1 MYIYIHTHYDRCV
14 CVRTYRRGLNV
25 VCSGIKA
32 MLEPQVA
39 EQQQCSPAFLYA
51 CIIENYIIMCYY
63 LIADLDV
70 GKYEIYHISNKD
82 PFYYDDF
89 VKFLREKIGHD
100 IRGGVQDDSM
110 RNTIIPSVKEK
121 DFVYF
126 EPYLQEFRNNIQSL
140 KE

>member
-1 MYIYIHTHYDRCV
+1 
-14 CVRTYRRGLNV
+14 
-25 VCSGIKA
+25 

-51 CIIENYIIMCYY
+51 CIIKNYIIMCYY

-82 PFYYDDF
+82 LFYYDDF
-89 VKFLREKIGHD
+89 VKFLREKTGHD
-100 IRGGVQDDSM
+100 IRSSVQDEPIEKHCY
-110 RNTIIPSVKEK
+110 TICQRKGFCLFWNLSAKIQHKKYEI
-121 DFVYF
+121 
-126 EPYLQEFRNNIQSL
+126 IQSQ

>member
-1 MYIYIHTHYDRCV
+1 M
-14 CVRTYRRGLNV
+14 
-25 VCSGIKA
+25 S
-32 MLEPQVA
+32 
-39 EQQQCSPAFLYA
+39 
-51 CIIENYIIMCYY
+51 YY

-70 GKYEIYHISNKD
+70 EKYEIYHISDKD

-89 VKFLREKIGHD
+89 VGFLREKIGHD

>member
-1 MYIYIHTHYDRCV
+1 
-14 CVRTYRRGLNV
+14 
-25 VCSGIKA
+25 

-70 GKYEIYHISNKD
+70 DKYEIYHISNKD